1 MAARKKQQ
9 QHWTE
14 TVQMTA
20 PIVSPFIMSA
30 AAVAAAVAHFIA
42 DCR

>member
-1 MAARKKQQ
+1 MAARQKL

-20 PIVSPFIMSA
+20 PIVSPFIVSA